1 MIKTF
6 LSVDIAMMKI
16 AKPPDQLC
24 SLGLG
29 SCVGVAVYDPGC
41 ENWRT
46 NTYTSAIN
54 QRTRSRP
61 FENKIC

>member
-29 SCVGVAVYDPGC
+29 HVGVAVYDPV
-41 ENWRT
+41 
-46 NTYTSAIN
+46 A
-54 QRTRSRP
+54 
-61 FENKIC
+61 KIGG